1 MSHFLKPS
9 MPVSRG
15 NAYLGQGKFDK
26 AISDYNDAIRLNPNN
41 AAAYYGRGNA
51 YPANVSSTKQSGT
64 TTRRSASFRTMPL
77 RTSTVVRPTVAS
89 VIETRL
95 TLTLRQQSGS
105 RQGNK
110 ELTLARRSAGYLRSK
125 HVYENYVGSGVSVY
139 TAAECIGK
147 CLTPRFAADFSL
159 AKRKASFLERC
170 KHSGVWGLPPIRRYR
185 SRGS

>member
-95 TLTLRQQSGS
+95 TLTLRQQS
-105 RQGNK
+105 
-110 ELTLARRSAGYLRSK
+110 
-125 HVYENYVGSGVSVY
+125 
-139 TAAECIGK
+139 
-147 CLTPRFAADFSL
+147 
-159 AKRKASFLERC
+159 
-170 KHSGVWGLPPIRRYR
+170 
-185 SRGS
+185 